1 MKQKVA
7 TPVVVIA
14 ILVVVG
20 LIALFGRS
28 YLSEPKAVS
37 TPPPS
42 FIDPA
47 TGRPKGQMTGSGV
60 AQPQRNTG
68 SPFSAPGGAAP
79 GGGAPR

>member
-1 MKQKVA
+1 MKQKVS

-20 LIALFGRS
+20 LLVLFGRS
-28 YLSEPKAVS
+28 YLAEPKAVS

-42 FIDPA
+42 FIDPE
-47 TGRPKGQMTGSGV
+47 TGRPKGQMTGSGM
-60 AQPQRNTG
+60 AQPKRNTT
-68 SPFSAPGGAAP
+68 SPFSAPGGPAP

>member
-1 MKQKVA
+1 MKQKVS

-20 LIALFGRS
+20 LLALFGRS
-28 YLSEPKAVS
+28 YLAEPKAVS

-42 FIDPA
+42 FIDPE
-47 TGRPKGQMTGSGV
+47 TGRPKGQMTGSGMT
-60 AQPQRNTG
+60 QPRRNTG
-68 SPFSAPGGAAP
+68 SPFSAPGGPAP